1 MKRIAIVFL
10 AFIGVGLLLVALDPQ
25 RAKRAVFMAT
35 MFQGV
40 DMTDEFSDMQS
51 LFPFHPVRTS
61 NPTPLATAAT
71 EFALP
76 LTYEYQGE
84 TRNLRDFLQE
94 TDTSGLIVLRDGQ
107 VIYEEYALGSSPP
120 GTFNHYNSTDSHVLG
135 MLLVRAT
142 GKTLA
147 AYTEEKLWQPLQ
159 MEHDAYW
166 ITDALG
172 MELAAGG
179 LNATLRDYARLGE
192 LYRNHGR
199 WAGRQVVP
207 EAWVTASTVPGK
219 PHLKAGKRAGSDM
232 ILGYGYQ
239 WWTPPT
245 GNEGEYSAIG
255 VYNQFVYVNPD
266 KAVVIAKTSAS
277 RAYGVDESTDR
288 ELETLHVFNTIARAL
303 GDPAGVDEEEAAGA
317 RDRKVSPPPSQP
329 ALQSE

>member
-107 VIYEEYALGSSPP
+107 VIYEEYALGSSPETRWGWSGRPVVSAPRCATTHVWVSCIEIMGAGPAGRSFLKP
-120 GTFNHYNSTDSHVLG
+120 GS
-135 MLLVRAT
+135 
-142 GKTLA
+142 
-147 AYTEEKLWQPLQ
+147 QP
-159 MEHDAYW
+159 
-166 ITDALG
+166 
-172 MELAAGG
+172 
-179 LNATLRDYARLGE
+179 R
-192 LYRNHGR
+192 LYR
-199 WAGRQVVP
+199 
-207 EAWVTASTVPGK
+207 ASP
-219 PHLKAGKRAGSDM
+219 
-232 ILGYGYQ
+232 I
-239 WWTPPT
+239 
-245 GNEGEYSAIG
+245 
-255 VYNQFVYVNPD
+255 
-266 KAVVIAKTSAS
+266 
-277 RAYGVDESTDR
+277 
-288 ELETLHVFNTIARAL
+288 
-303 GDPAGVDEEEAAGA
+303 
-317 RDRKVSPPPSQP
+317 
-329 ALQSE
+329 